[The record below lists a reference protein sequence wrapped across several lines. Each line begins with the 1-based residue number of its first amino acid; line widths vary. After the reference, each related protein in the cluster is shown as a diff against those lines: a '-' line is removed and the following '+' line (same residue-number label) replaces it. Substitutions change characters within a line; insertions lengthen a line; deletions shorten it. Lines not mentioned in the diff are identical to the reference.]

1 MSAVSKLIMKSAP
14 SSESSGI
21 TLAMSLNNRK
31 PGETMT
37 MIQQY
42 HAAKQT
48 HPNMLLLFRV
58 GDEYHLLDED
68 AKTVATFLGLTMTT
82 CDDIAMAT
90 FPHGSLQGH

>member
-1 MSAVSKLIMKSAP
+1 
-14 SSESSGI
+14 
-21 TLAMSLNNRK
+21 
-31 PGETMT
+31 MT
-37 MIQQY
+37 TIEQY

-58 GDEYHLLDED
+58 GDVYQLFDED

-90 FPHGSLQGH
+90 FSHDALQGNLRTLLQAGHRVAILDQVQDTE